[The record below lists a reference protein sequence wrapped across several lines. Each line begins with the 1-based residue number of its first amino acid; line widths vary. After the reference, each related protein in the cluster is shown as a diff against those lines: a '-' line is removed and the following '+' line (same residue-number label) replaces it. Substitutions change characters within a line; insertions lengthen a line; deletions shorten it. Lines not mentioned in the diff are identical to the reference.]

1 MSHRFLGV
9 ISLIK
14 DKKIIFGISH
24 EIFREVTLLM
34 TEIINP
40 IDHHDFDWLFNAV
53 DFIIETSDVEKLV
66 IKAICHNLVLNVT
79 IEYDTG
85 TLTI

>member
-1 MSHRFLGV
+1 MSHRFIGV

-14 DKKIIFGISH
+14 DKNTILGISH
-24 EIFREVTLLM
+24 VIFREVTLLM

-53 DFIIETSDVEKLV
+53 DFIIETSDV
-66 IKAICHNLVLNVT
+66 
-79 IEYDTG
+79 
-85 TLTI
+85 

>member
-1 MSHRFLGV
+1 MSHRFVGV

-14 DKKIIFGISH
+14 DKNIIFGISH

-53 DFIIETSDVEKLV
+53 DFIIETSDV
-66 IKAICHNLVLNVT
+66 
-79 IEYDTG
+79 
-85 TLTI
+85 